1 MLNPAVAAF
10 LAALLWLAPPAAA
23 TEKVAELLAQLA
35 DPEQP
40 RWQRVERELMA
51 EWSKSG
57 SPAMDLLVQRGRDA
71 IEADDDEAAVEHL
84 TAAIDHAPG
93 FAEAYHLR
101 ATAYFRGGHY
111 GPAMDDLAMALALNP
126 HHFGAMTGLGMILE
140 DTGHNA
146 QALTVFRTAHAI
158 HPHEPV
164 IRRALERLERRLSGT
179 DA

>member
-1 MLNPAVAAF
+1 MLNPVVVAI
-10 LAALLWLAPPAAA
+10 LVALLWLAPPAVAG
-23 TEKVAELLAQLA
+23 EKVAELLAQLA

-111 GPAMDDLAMALALNP
+111 GPAMDDLAMTLALNP

-140 DTGHNA
+140 DTGHSA
-146 QALTVFRTAHAI
+146 QALAVFRAAYAI
-158 HPHEPV
+158 HPHQPA
-164 IRRALERLERRLSGT
+164 IRRALERLEQRVAGT
-179 DA
+179 AA